1 MLLLREIK
9 RLKTQAVTKRETMT
23 TPSPE
28 HIQGANDQFRRKHG
42 HAPQTDAECREAYQ
56 LAQAQALIDFYA
68 DPLLDAATAK
78 GDSS

>member
-1 MLLLREIK
+1 
-9 RLKTQAVTKRETMT
+9 MT

-28 HIQGANDQFRRKHG
+28 YIQAANDQFRRKHG
-42 HAPQTDAECREAYQ
+42 HAPQTDAEYRQAYE

-78 GDSS
+78 RDSS

>member
-1 MLLLREIK
+1 MK
-9 RLKTQAVTKRETMT
+9 KETMT

-28 HIQGANDQFRRKHG
+28 HIQTANDQFRRKHG
-42 HAPQTDAECREAYQ
+42 RAPQTDAEQAEAYR

-78 GDSS
+78 RDSS